1 MADQSVFN
9 TSHNIHRFEQKK
21 VRAFHDDDHT

>member
-21 VRAFHDDDHT
+21 VRAFHDDHT